1 MKYTKLYHEIV
12 TFKQDVGHKVGRDS
26 GFRKKGEGEGGG
38 NREQVRTFH
47 KLWEGFNEVYSRHST
62 WVSKEGGAWACL
74 SPFTSAM

>member
-47 KLWEGFNEVYSRHST
+47 K
-62 WVSKEGGAWACL
+62 
-74 SPFTSAM
+74 